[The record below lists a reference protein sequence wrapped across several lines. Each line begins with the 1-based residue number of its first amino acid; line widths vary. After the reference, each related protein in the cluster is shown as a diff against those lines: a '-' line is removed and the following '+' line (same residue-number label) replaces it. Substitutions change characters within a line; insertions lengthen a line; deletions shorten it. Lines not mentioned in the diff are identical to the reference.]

1 MATRLLASVR
11 ALVMSTAVSLHRRS
25 QGMSRTHRR
34 ALPMAAAAAWIA
46 VTITGFAANVP
57 VVGINA
63 AAAWSS
69 PTTAPLL
76 SESEVPVGGTASGSG
91 AGAGGH
97 GGRSS
102 ESRPPTSGST
112 AHPHGSGFLAPSPLP
127 VPRCAI
133 QFLVL
138 IAAFKNDN
146 WMQCTIYNDT
156 SVILVAGLRDL
167 GFTAVG
173 RCCLVDDAG
182 PAGHGD
188 CLNGPRQDAEFDSS
202 QVILLNAQ
210 SANAAWDMQNF
221 FDTAAVPARD
231 APWPPDIV
239 ANGWLP
245 ATASTLLPVKR
256 LSVALSPW

>member
-1 MATRLLASVR
+1 MAPPVRQRRPNSIIDSMSLAAQV
-11 ALVMSTAVSLHRRS
+11 ACVTI
-25 QGMSRTHRR
+25 
-34 ALPMAAAAAWIA
+34 AAAVVQVGWADS
-46 VTITGFAANVP
+46 TGFAVP
-57 VVGINA
+57 A
-63 AAAWSS
+63 TSA
-69 PTTAPLL
+69 
-76 SESEVPVGGTASGSG
+76 
-91 AGAGGH
+91 AGA
-97 GGRSS
+97 SQ
-102 ESRPPTSGST
+102 PP
-112 AHPHGSGFLAPSPLP
+112 
-127 VPRCAI
+127 CAI

-138 IAAFKNDN
+138 TAAFKNDD
-146 WMQCTIYNDT
+146 WTQCAIYNDT

-188 CLNGPRQDAEFDSS
+188 CLNGPRRDAEFDSS
-202 QVILLNAQ
+202 QVVLLNAQ

-245 ATASTLLPVKR
+245 ATASTLPRVKL